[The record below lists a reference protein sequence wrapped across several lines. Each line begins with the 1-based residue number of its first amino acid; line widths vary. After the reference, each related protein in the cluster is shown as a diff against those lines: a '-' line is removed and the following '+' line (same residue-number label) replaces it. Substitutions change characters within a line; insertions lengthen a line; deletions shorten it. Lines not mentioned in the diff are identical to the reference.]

1 MTRLLR
7 TTLCALV
14 LAAVATPLVAQSTEG
29 PWLIRVRAL
38 SLTPADNSDA
48 IPSLSVPADAITVSS
63 KVFPE
68 LDIAYFLTSN
78 IAAELVLTYPQKH
91 DVELSGTKIGTFK
104 HLPPT
109 LMLQYHFLPE
119 GTVRPYLGAGVNLTL
134 LSDVTLAVP
143 GVGTLDL
150 EDSSI
155 GWAAQAGADIQISPG
170 FFLNLDAKRAM
181 IRSDVLLGGSK
192 VSAVEV
198 DPWLLSV
205 GIGRRF

>member
-1 MTRLLR
+1 MMRSLR
-7 TTLCALV
+7 TTLCGLALLA
-14 LAAVATPLVAQSTEG
+14 LAAPMAAQSAEG

-38 SLTPADNSDA
+38 SLIPADKSDA
-48 IPSLSVPADAITVSS
+48 IGSLSVPADAITVSS

-68 LDIAYFLTSN
+68 LDIAYFLSDN

-91 DVELSGTKIGTFK
+91 DVELSGTEIGSFK

-134 LSDVTLAVP
+134 LSDVMLTVP
-143 GVGTLDL
+143 NVGDLDL
-150 EDSSI
+150 EDNSI
-155 GWAAQAGADIQISPG
+155 GWAAQAGADIQLSPG
-170 FFLNLDAKRAM
+170 FFLNLDAKRVM
-181 IRSDVLLGGSK
+181 IRSDVLLGTTK